1 MKKTIWIK
9 NFVSRENADNIK
21 YVFADIKEINSIT
34 VDYDSRTVV
43 LKTSELFTDA
53 KIREIFK
60 RANSTYEILKIE

>member
-21 YVFADIKEINSIT
+21 SVFTDIKEVDSIT
-34 VDYDSRTVV
+34 VDYDARTVV
-43 LKTSELFTDA
+43 LKTSEVFSDA
-53 KIREIFK
+53 KIRELFK